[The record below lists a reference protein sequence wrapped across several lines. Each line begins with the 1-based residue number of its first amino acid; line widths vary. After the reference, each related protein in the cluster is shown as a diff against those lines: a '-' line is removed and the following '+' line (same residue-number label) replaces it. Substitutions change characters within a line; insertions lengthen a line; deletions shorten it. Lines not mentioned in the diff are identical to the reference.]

1 MVSERIIPENP
12 LSFIQR
18 CIRERR
24 ILWTYHVQM
33 RLKGR
38 TIRRD
43 ALLRAVETYDIIESY
58 PDDKYL
64 PSYLV
69 LCQSDE
75 GAAHLHIATDV
86 SGDNVRIVTVYRPSP
101 REWEPNFRSRRKN
114 P

>member
-1 MVSERIIPENP
+1 MTSERIIPDDP
-12 LSFIQR
+12 LAFIQR
-18 CIRERR
+18 CIRERK

-38 TIRRD
+38 TLSRE
-43 ALLRAVETYDIIESY
+43 ALLRAAGAYEIIESY

-69 LCQSDE
+69 LADHQGTAFHILF
-75 GAAHLHIATDV
+75 GADV
-86 SGDNVRIVTVYRPSP
+86 DDRNVRLVTAYRPSDE
-101 REWEPNFRSRRKN
+101 EWQPDLRTRRRK